1 MDSLNVLKESWL
13 IHLSK
18 RSRCHLLLYRWD
30 LSLFFFFCFLA
41 FHSWHNFGS
50 IIGHSIHT
58 VLSILHAFECR
69 SNAHAEAKVSD
80 ELIAR
85 TAAWVLAAAPMP
97 DKDWAKSSL
106 FISSN
111 FKHQLS
117 FARQEHMPFVI
128 NRAHLCFLQKK
139 FAFMINLLSSTCL
152 CFPFLCSCFCYSV
165 SGTAKRGEFFFWLME
180 EMANITKS

>member
-1 MDSLNVLKESWL
+1 MAWCEIYVFGCGYECSMVMGKCLAVSLTNCGCFRVVE
-13 IHLSK
+13 
-18 RSRCHLLLYRWD
+18 RCLGLW
-30 LSLFFFFCFLA
+30 
-41 FHSWHNFGS
+41 
-50 IIGHSIHT
+50 
-58 VLSILHAFECR
+58 
-69 SNAHAEAKVSD
+69 AKVSD

-85 TAAWVLAAAPMP
+85 TAAWVLAAAPIP
-97 DKDWAKSSL
+97 DKDWDESSL

-165 SGTAKRGEFFFWLME
+165 SGTAKRGEFFFG
-180 EMANITKS
+180 